1 MTNQDVLAKNLR
13 LTFLLNLSFLLEP
26 LVRIK
31 LYAAL
36 RNWVEAKETNF
47 KECSQQLSGILKKR
61 NKLAR
66 GVVPS
71 YGLSRALASLGFFS
85 LSESIADRKKSR
97 FYRADK
103 LMLFLSL
110 KFRKNHKWRAIALEN
125 QIFKAGV
132 EPFENLDIALLSRLG
147 GAMKDDTSAPVAKE
161 RVCLILGPGETNPLI
176 SHTCADI
183 VLILLTPSKD
193 LQILETELNMH
204 KAFLVINGETCDA
217 LLSENHEH
225 DNLRAMVVRAR
236 GLYCPPQHLAS
247 LAEKLDIPAASYAS
261 GFLDLWSYGSANLL
275 PRAISVAIAIA
286 DKVIIDGADLHT
298 GANLYKRAKGKSV
311 KSMTVTNDRP
321 QFHTCNSMASHDLLW
336 GFFILKGLRRSQ
348 FIVGNRGV
356 LDLLDMSGVEYLEK
370 LDDSLGKPRR

>member
-36 RNWVEAKETNF
+36 RNWVEGKETNF
-47 KECSQQLSGILKKR
+47 KACSHQLSGILSSR

-66 GVVPS
+66 SAVPS

-110 KFRKNHKWRAIALEN
+110 KLRKDHKWRAISLEN
-125 QIFKAGV
+125 HIFKAGL
-132 EPFENLDIALLSRLG
+132 EPFENMDIALLSRLG
-147 GAMKDDTSAPVAKE
+147 GAMKDNTSTPVAKE
-161 RVCLILGPGETNPLI
+161 RVCLILGPGETNPLV
-176 SHTCADI
+176 SNTCADI

-204 KAFLVINGETCDA
+204 KAFLVINGEICAA

-225 DNLRAMVVRAR
+225 DNLRAIVVRAR
-236 GLYCPPQHLAS
+236 GLYCPPQHIAS

-261 GFLDLWSYGSANLL
+261 GFLDLWSYGSPNLL

-298 GANLYKRAKGKSV
+298 GETLYRRAKGKSV

-321 QFHTCNSMASHDLLW
+321 QFFTCNSLASHDPLW
-336 GFFILKGLRRSQ
+336 AFFILKGLRRSQ

-370 LDDSLGKPRR
+370 LDDSVGKPRR